1 MRSNPAGRTPFDSI
15 LFSLPVRQ
23 GGCGVPLPSDLAP
36 LARAA
41 NIQAAT
47 RFLRDTLGIDI
58 IPFSAVTT
66 IQPHA
71 FGQQGNGAT
80 APAPA
85 PAASP
90 AAARPDP
97 DPDPDPP
104 SATQHTRRVTRSVAA
119 ASSAAACALSSSTVS
134 SASSAPFFY
143 STNQEDDTDGDWK
156 S

>member
-1 MRSNPAGRTPFDSI
+1 MRRNPAGRTPFDSI

-41 NIQAAT
+41 SIQAAT

-71 FGQQGNGAT
+71 SGQQGNGAT

-97 DPDPDPP
+97 DPGPP
-104 SATQHTRRVTRSVAA
+104 SATQLTRRVTRSLAA
-119 ASSAAACALSSSTVS
+119 ASSAAACTLSSSTVS
-134 SASSAPFFY
+134 SASSAPFF
-143 STNQEDDTDGDWK
+143 SQKTRKTTPTV
-156 S
+156 